1 MQPMKFPT
9 SLEIIRDLYR
19 VMGIKIEHQ
28 KGIADQKVGL
38 AKILDDKAFNLDAP
52 HYDEDYAIDHLVPK
66 GFSER
71 TRNQFVTL
79 LKNRFFKDYKQL
91 LRSLRFTPVL
101 NQDEVKTLLWQ
112 NYLIPRLN
120 QLITFCIAELG
131 IQTNWQGE
139 NFLQDS
145 IQYLKENSVEFKS
158 KFANLTLEDK
168 NYIRRFGDRDAL
180 PTAPTLK
187 KYFPPTNHELAK
199 NFEILSFA
207 RLLQALKIE
216 YDISS
221 KPENIIKLIAS
232 LHTKAMTGKTM
243 SQHDVQAMNS
253 RAMAIAKSMNH
264 YPFCSEVFMSYQPID
279 QRFFEQTSV
288 KEDIFIQIPKSKP
301 IRDKAAMMLEQIETY
316 INARSELKHYLP
328 YIQWNKANFLVYEYQ
343 FESALELYQKAI
355 DGLIYTDMRYITELL
370 SETLLISCIEPKQNK
385 LISKIANIA
394 IKFDLKLSVID
405 ALSLRPS
412 RFAKAY
418 VFEDWERAATL
429 NSFYQYFSKKTFIDE
444 GKNMAQFISDYKFGG
459 TLIHNPNIEPDFN
472 QPNIKIFID
481 MENRRKSPQLL
492 YFIRHGDFK
501 AVQQLMEKGADI
513 NAITDTAETALLF
526 AIERLIRDPIEGQK
540 IFDLITQQQI
550 SKDNINLATRK
561 RKHTAMFNA
570 IEAIRPDIVK
580 KLLELG
586 ANPNQTGL
594 YGKTA
599 LYLCIELL
607 NKMRDGVTY
616 GDIINNRDNKSPYLQ
631 DSLKRFSNGSLD
643 AGYIEQI
650 QSLPDTDRQKQIWNE
665 LSGIEIC
672 PDNNMDEIY
681 TIIDML
687 LNAGANPNNP
697 SCEHPIKGY
706 TAFMLAIES
715 DLVEAARL
723 MLQHQASLTQTYIE
737 PRDGRTISILDIAT
751 HFKSSQCI
759 ALIHALGKD

>member
-1 MQPMKFPT
+1 MQSMKFPT
-9 SLEIIRDLYR
+9 SLEIIRDLYTF
-19 VMGIKIEHQ
+19 MGIKIEHQ
-28 KGIADQKVGL
+28 EGL

-71 TRNQFVTL
+71 TKNQFVTL
-79 LKNRFFKDYKQL
+79 LKNKFFKDYTQL
-91 LRSLRFTPVL
+91 LQHIRFTSVL
-101 NQDEVKTLLWQ
+101 DHAEVKTLLWQ

-131 IQTNWQGE
+131 IQPHWQGE
-139 NFLQDS
+139 NFLQES

-158 KFANLTLEDK
+158 KFDNLTPDDK

-180 PTAPTLK
+180 PTAPTLE
-187 KYFPPTNHELAK
+187 KYFPPTSSESAK
-199 NFEILSFA
+199 TFEILSFA
-207 RLLQALKIE
+207 RLLQALKTE
-216 YDISS
+216 YGISS
-221 KPENIIKLIAS
+221 KPENIIKLIAA
-232 LHTKAMTGKTM
+232 LHTKVMTGKTM
-243 SQHDVQAMNS
+243 IQHDVKAITF
-253 RAMAIAKSMNH
+253 RAMAIANSMTH
-264 YPFCSEVFMSYQPID
+264 YSFCSELFMSYQPID
-279 QRFFEQTSV
+279 QRFFERTILKRIDQTNA
-288 KEDIFIQIPKSKP
+288 EHEAFIQIPQGKTM
-301 IRDKAAMMLEQIETY
+301 RDMVGVMLGQIETY
-316 INARSELKHYLP
+316 INAHSELKHYLP
-328 YIQWNKANFLVYEYQ
+328 YFQWNKANFLVYEYK
-343 FESALELYQKAI
+343 FEAALKLYQQAI
-355 DGLIYTDMRYITELL
+355 EGLIYTDMRYINELL
-370 SETLLISCIEPKQNK
+370 SETLLIACLVPAQNK
-385 LISKIANIA
+385 LIGKIANIA
-394 IKFDLKLSVID
+394 IKLDLKLPVID

-412 RFAKAY
+412 RFAKPY
-418 VFEDWERAATL
+418 VFEDWEREAAL

-444 GKNMAQFISDYKFGG
+444 GKNIAQLISDYKLGG

-501 AVQQLMEKGADI
+501 TVQQLLEKGADM
-513 NAITDTAETALLF
+513 NEITDTAETALLF

-540 IFDLITQQQI
+540 IFDLITQQEI

-561 RKHTAMFNA
+561 RKHTALFNA

-607 NKMRDGVTY
+607 KKMRDDVTY
-616 GDIINNRDNKSPYLQ
+616 GGIINNKDNKSPYLQ

-643 AGYIEQI
+643 VGYIEQI
-650 QSLPDTDRQKQIWNE
+650 QSLPETYSNKRIWSE
-665 LSGIEIC
+665 LSEIEIY
-672 PDNNMDEIY
+672 PDNKTDEIY
-681 TIIDML
+681 SIMEML
-687 LNAGANPNNP
+687 LNAGANPND
-697 SCEHPIKGY
+697 SSSEHPIKGY

-715 DLVEAARL
+715 NLVDEAHL
-723 MLQHQASLTQTYIE
+723 MQQHNASLTQTYVD
-737 PRDGRTISILDIAT
+737 PRDGRTISIIDIAK

-759 ALIHALGKD
+759 NLIH